1 LEQARV
7 SQVTTAKAWASRL
20 THILNASLGGTPDRF
35 PVKVGPVALDY
46 SRQAFPDDPIRVVE
60 GDPLGRFEGCLRP
73 IGDGKPGWG
82 ILHNTGVSPGRAR
95 FTLAHEFGHYLAHR
109 HLAGTDG
116 FSCSADD
123 IARGQAA
130 GRNIEREADEFAAAL
145 LMPFDD
151 FRRQVGARDRA
162 DLHLLSACADR
173 YGTSLLATVLRWLA
187 YTERRAVLVV
197 ARDGFVDWSRS
208 SEPALRTGAYLRT
221 RGGPPVEVPAGA
233 LMGAP
238 DLLLDMR
245 AGIARGPS
253 VWFGE
258 ESVEMTLVADAYD
271 FTASLILLGDA
282 ADRPVHEEDEDA
294 MLLPVDRRIR

>member
-1 LEQARV
+1 M
-7 SQVTTAKAWASRL
+7 SQPTTAKAWANRL
-20 THILNASLGGTPDRF
+20 TQLLNATLGGTPDRF
-35 PVKVGPVALDY
+35 PVNVGPVALDY

-60 GDPLGRFEGCLRP
+60 GAQLGRFEGCLRL

-109 HLAGTDG
+109 HLAGTIG

-130 GRNIEREADEFAAAL
+130 GRDIEREADEFAAAL

-151 FRRQVGARDRA
+151 FRRQVGARDRP

-173 YGTSLLATVLRWLA
+173 YGTSLIATVLRWLA

-221 RGGPPVEVPAGA
+221 RGGSPVEVPAGA
-233 LMGAP
+233 LMAAP
-238 DLLLDMR
+238 DPMLDMR
-245 AGIARGPS
+245 AGVARGPS

-271 FTASLILLGDA
+271 FTASLVLLGDA
-282 ADRPVHEEDEDA
+282 ADRPVRDEDEDA
-294 MLLPVDRRIR
+294 ILLPVDRRLR

>member
-1 LEQARV
+1 M
-7 SQVTTAKAWASRL
+7 SQPTTLKAWATRL
-20 THILNASLGGTPDRF
+20 TQILNASLGGTPDRF
-35 PVKVGPVALDY
+35 PVEVGPVALDY
-46 SRQAFPDDPIRVVE
+46 SRQAFPDDPIRIVQ
-60 GDPLGRFEGCLRP
+60 GASLGRFEGCLRP
-73 IGDGKPGWG
+73 VGDGKPGWG

-109 HLAGTDG
+109 HLAGSAG

-130 GRNIEREADEFAAAL
+130 GRDIEREADEFAAAL

-151 FRRQVGARDRA
+151 FRRQVGARDAA

-221 RGGPPVEVPAGA
+221 RGGSPVEVPAGA
-233 LMGAP
+233 LMAAP
-238 DLLLDMR
+238 DPLLDMR
-245 AGIARGPS
+245 AGVARGPS

-258 ESVEMTLVADAYD
+258 ESVEMTLIADAYD
-271 FTASLILLGDA
+271 FAASLILLGDA
-282 ADRPVHEEDEDA
+282 PGRPIPDEDEDA
-294 MLLPVDRRIR
+294 RLLPVDWRIR